1 MIRDDFPDPDT
12 PVTAVNKP
20 TGISTSILF
29 KLLANADFISINLP
43 FGFAL
48 FFGTFISLFFDK
60 NFVLQNLFY
69 KFIYKINIKRNNFV
83 IVQQNW
89 LKREF
94 KKI

>member
-1 MIRDDFPDPDT
+1 MIKDDFPDPDT

-20 TGISTSILF
+20 TGISISILF

-60 NFVLQNLFY
+60 NFPVIEFLSF
-69 KFIYKINIKRNNFV
+69 KIFSKSP
-83 IVQQNW
+83 
-89 LKREF
+89 LAHT
-94 KKI
+94 